1 MALMWTPGDPRSKKD
16 LLRERRAANSE
27 SIAVHIINVL
37 RVGCDGGSTGVRLS
51 WRLEEFY
58 IYYLT
63 IEGIQS
69 AKDQAAQLI
78 ENAAN
83 GLLDSRQQRLEA
95 QFALQNVD
103 TLKKPE
109 MSSIR
114 DLLHGYNQLST
125 ALSAQLSIRKDSY
138 DSAEAGVDHATLGPL
153 PQESFLFSLKSSVNT
168 LIISRAPEHSRLRE
182 WAEGHTLNLQQE
194 VTEYMQ
200 IYNHAV
206 PTKLEIEHFVCRL
219 FQKLY
224 ELVAKSFLEE
234 IQHSMEPELKKW
246 RLQEN
251 GGRHM
256 VIRMTHPAL
265 WDGIACHI
273 FKGVLEPGFEKGAK
287 GTQVYL
293 DCSYTETEAGI
304 ASLKRNN
311 EHDPSRTI
319 MIDLGGSTMVSFCC
333 IYNNAM

>member
-1 MALMWTPGDPRSKKD
+1 MALTCIPGDPRSKKD
-16 LLRERRAANSE
+16 LLKERRAAKSQ
-27 SIAVHIINVL
+27 AVARHIINVL
-37 RVGCDGGSTGVRLS
+37 WVGCDGGSTGVRLS
-51 WRLEEFY
+51 FRLKELY

-63 IEGIQS
+63 TEGIQS
-69 AKDQAAQLI
+69 AKDQAAQLVEI
-78 ENAAN
+78 AAN
-83 GLLDSRQQRLEA
+83 GLLCSRQQTLEA
-95 QFALQNVD
+95 QFAMQNAD
-103 TLKKPE
+103 MTRKPE
-109 MSSIR
+109 DSIIK
-114 DLLHGYNQLST
+114 DLLHGYNQLSP

-168 LIISRAPEHSRLRE
+168 LIISRAPKHSRLRE
-182 WAEGHTLNLQQE
+182 WAEEHTLNLQQE
-194 VTEYMQ
+194 VTKYMQ
-200 IYNHAV
+200 IYNHV
-206 PTKLEIEHFVCRL
+206 EPTQLEIEHFVCRL
-219 FQKLY
+219 FRKLY

-234 IQHSMEPELKKW
+234 IQNSMEPELKKW

-273 FKGVLEPGFEKGAK
+273 FKGVLQPGFEKGTE

-304 ASLKRNN
+304 ASLKSNN

-319 MIDLGGSTMVSFCC
+319 MIDLGGSTMVSFCG